1 METEPLKNILAR
13 PQFQLRSLPIATRWE
28 VTRRNPYYFTCWRHA
43 QAEHRNEPVRI
54 LGENLFRKAAVII
67 LGQIG
72 VSGEPPDPAITFA
85 ELGEAEL
92 QRGWLSGAAHPVTM
106 RGLAM
111 ILLAALP
118 QDAIEELGMLFL
130 QAGLPDVEGKE
141 PNKAQSMMRLTTSKY
156 SGLDDFFD
164 EPIVSINPA
173 ASERSINEAIDLLL
187 NEWKRQRKILEQRI
201 RSDKFAEYFEVWD
214 LREGWSNG
222 VYDRTAELT
231 FKEIAEKTKREIS
244 TLNNQYCRA
253 FELIVGHPYSREGWL
268 QCFGTIKLSDIIGS
282 GRARTRRPTAK
293 PTARDVPDSVV
304 SPSRANKKGGD
315 PPSVVGNVIGDND
328 GAFHSLLDD
337 IARLIHLG
345 RNDEQIAD
353 ELELPKKAVVYLRKR
368 GDLSFLRD

>member
-43 QAEHRNEPVRI
+43 QAEHRNEPARI
-54 LGENLFRKAAVII
+54 LGEHLFRKAAVII

-72 VSGEPPDPAITFA
+72 VSGEPPDPSTTFV
-85 ELGEAEL
+85 ELDEDEL
-92 QRGWLSGAAHPVTM
+92 QRGWLSGAVQPVTT
-106 RGLAM
+106 RGLAA

-118 QDAIEELGMLFL
+118 RDTLGELGLLFM
-130 QAGLPDVEGKE
+130 QAGCPDNDGEE
-141 PNKAQSMMRLTTSKY
+141 PRIPQSMIRLTTSKY
-156 SGLDDFFD
+156 SGLDNFVD

-173 ASERSINEAIDLLL
+173 ASERGINEAINLLL
-187 NEWKRQRKILEQRI
+187 NEWKTQRKIPEQRI

-268 QCFGTIKLSDIIGS
+268 QCLGTIKLSDIIGL

-293 PTARDVPDSVV
+293 PTVCDVPDSVV

-315 PPSVVGNVIGDND
+315 PPSVVGNVIGGTD
-328 GAFHSLLDD
+328 GAFHSLVDD
-337 IARLIHLG
+337 IARLMHLG